1 MKKVPPVALNNFGGH
16 IWIKW
21 GTSSCNDNMS
31 QYDKKSS
38 FRIRSKG
45 KGKEDVIDF
54 TAIFNYLLISKWMPY
69 ERKQFDEDLSCLRKS
84 YLFHLEKS

>member
-16 IWIKW
+16 IRIKW

-54 TAIFNYLLISKWMPY
+54 TAIFNLLLISKWMPY
-69 ERKQFDEDLSCLRKS
+69 ERKQFDEDLSCLKKKLPFS
-84 YLFHLEKS
+84 P